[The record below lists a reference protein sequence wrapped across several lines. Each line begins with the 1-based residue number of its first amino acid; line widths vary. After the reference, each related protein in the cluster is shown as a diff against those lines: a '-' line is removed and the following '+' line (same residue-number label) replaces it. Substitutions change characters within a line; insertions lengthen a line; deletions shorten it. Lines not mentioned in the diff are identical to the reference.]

1 MIHIAS
7 LQMED
12 EDKLYAFESNNR
24 NYFEKFVPSRGDDY
38 YQKDYFRDR
47 LKELLKEQADKQSY
61 FYLIKD
67 TNGEILGRI
76 NLTDIDYSLKSG
88 FLGYRVGEAYTGKG
102 VAGQALELLKKEAK
116 MLKLKEIKAQTTAD
130 NIASQKVLKKR
141 GFEEISREE
150 TTYEGKHLTFVYY
163 QADL

>member
-61 FYLIKD
+61 F
-67 TNGEILGRI
+67 
-76 NLTDIDYSLKSG
+76 
-88 FLGYRVGEAYTGKG
+88 F
-102 VAGQALELLKKEAK
+102 
-116 MLKLKEIKAQTTAD
+116 
-130 NIASQKVLKKR
+130 
-141 GFEEISREE
+141 
-150 TTYEGKHLTFVYY
+150 
-163 QADL
+163 